1 MKLLTVYIE
10 NKYVYGDG
18 IWDNISFGKR
28 VMVIFFGMYKICKG
42 CRFFVLLFLHKLKE
56 ELETGPALTD
66 RL

>member
-28 VMVIFFGMYKICKG
+28 VMVIFFWNVHDM
-42 CRFFVLLFLHKLKE
+42 
-56 ELETGPALTD
+56 
-66 RL
+66 